1 MTIELSSTITL
12 KQLHVF
18 CAVANCGSITLAAD
32 KLFVTK
38 AAVSIA
44 LNTLEQQL
52 GQPLFD
58 RIKNRL
64 VLNTQGLTLLPL
76 ADELLQ
82 RMNRIG
88 TLFSENKFAGTL
100 NIGASV
106 TIGNHLLP
114 NMLAGFLGEVD
125 CQRPLLKIENTACL
139 AADLLAYQLD
149 IAFVEGHIYDD
160 ALEVIPWLNDEMH
173 IIASTHT
180 RLPSRLTTKL
190 HNHEYIKNDELEDL
204 PWVLREVNS
213 GTREQFNQQLAPHIH
228 KWRIGLE
235 LNSNEA
241 VVNAVAAGIGLGFMS
256 NLSVADAVDNG
267 RLIALKRQQP
277 CTRQLSIVLL
287 KNRYISPL
295 LQCFIEYSKNWQ
307 PALD

>member
-1 MTIELSSTITL
+1 M
-12 KQLHVF
+12 
-18 CAVANCGSITLAAD
+18 
-32 KLFVTK
+32 
-38 AAVSIA
+38 
-44 LNTLEQQL
+44 NTLEQQL
-52 GQPLFD
+52 DHPLFD

-64 VLNTQGLTLLPL
+64 ILNTQGLTLLPL

-82 RMNRIG
+82 RMNGIE
-88 TLFSENKFAGTL
+88 TLFAENKFAGTL

-139 AADLLAYQLD
+139 AADLRAYQLD

-173 IIASTHT
+173 IIASAKTA
-180 RLPSRLTTKL
+180 LPAHLTTKL
-190 HNHEYIKNDELEDL
+190 NNNESIKNNELEDL
-204 PWVLREVNS
+204 PWVLREANS
-213 GTREQFNQQLAPHIH
+213 GTREQFNQQLAPHIQQ
-228 KWRIGLE
+228 WRIGLE

-241 VVNAVAAGIGLGFMS
+241 VVNAVAAGIGFGFMS
-256 NLSVADAVDNG
+256 HLSVADAIDNG
-267 RLIALKRQQP
+267 RLITLNRQQP
-277 CTRQLSIVLL
+277 CSRQLSIVLL

-295 LQCFIEYSKNWQ
+295 LQCFIEYSKNWR
-307 PALD
+307 PAQD